1 MMEWTPE
8 QIAELTQAG
17 HHHPKPGVRVKAR
30 AALAVAKGHTRQQ
43 VAELFGVSR
52 VSVGAWVKAFRGRG
66 VPALEIAPGR
76 GRKRQIDDDELA
88 SYARQAPAI
97 FGVERSRW
105 TVAAL
110 AQVVPS
116 AHGMSSE
123 GVRQALHRQGLRHKR
138 GQPWLHSPDPEYEK
152 KTK

>member
-1 MMEWTPE
+1 MEWTPE
-8 QIAELTQAG
+8 QVAELTQAA
-17 HHHPKPGVRVKAR
+17 HHHAKPGVRVKAL
-30 AALAVAKGHTRQQ
+30 AVLAVAKGHTREH
-43 VAELFGVSR
+43 VAELFDVSR
-52 VSVGAWVKAFRGRG
+52 VSVGAWVKACHGHG
-66 VPALEIAPGR
+66 TAALEIAPGR

-88 SYARQAPAI
+88 TYARQKPEH

-110 AQVVPS
+110 AEVVPS
-116 AHGMSSE
+116 AHGLSTE
-123 GVRQALHRQGLRHKR
+123 GVRKALHRQGLRHKR